1 MLFLRLIKE
10 SFLFAMSA
18 ILVNRLRTLLT
29 ITGITIGIFSVIIV
43 FTVVDSM
50 KNQITTSIEKLG
62 SNVVFVQKWP
72 WEFRADFEW
81 WEYLKRPVPKYSEM
95 EILKKRM
102 MTASE
107 FSFMS
112 STASDVEYLDNK
124 IQNTG
129 VAGVSEDYNKVFV
142 FDIAKGR
149 YFSSSEFNNGMPVC
163 LIGASVA
170 SNLFFQTDPLGREVK
185 LLNNKVQVVGV
196 LKEEGTN
203 NFGQSNDELVLVP
216 YNFIAKIIDTE
227 SERANSFIAIRG
239 KENIPNEE
247 MKYEITG
254 IMRTLRRLKPSVKD
268 DFSINEPSM
277 LTENLEG
284 IFSVL
289 TLAGWLIGGFSL
301 LVGGFGIANIMFV
314 SVRERTSIIGIQKS
328 LGAKNTFILF
338 QFLIE
343 SVFLSIFGGL
353 FGLLL
358 VWLASL
364 AATYLANFTLTL
376 TVGNILL
383 GVFVSA
389 FIGLIA
395 GMIPAYSA
403 SRLDPVEAIRQN

>member
-364 AATYLANFTLTL
+364 AATHLANFTLTL